1 MEENKGH
8 QKDLERNVFGL
19 SMILAKQLKENQ
31 KFTEPEY
38 WEKLKH
44 QYAGMALQGL
54 LASGGRDIHA
64 MAVFAKEYANELIR
78 VLQMEKKNEEGKQ

>member
-19 SMILAKQLKENQ
+19 SMILAKQMKENQ
-31 KFTEPEY
+31 KFTEPDY

-44 QYAGMALQGL
+44 QYAGMAMQGIL
-54 LASGGRDIHA
+54 SNQNIGADVAYMVNLSIECATA
-64 MAVFAKEYANELIR
+64 LV
-78 VLQMEKKNEEGKQ
+78 EKLKSIEK

>member
-31 KFTEPEY
+31 KFTETDY

-44 QYAGMALQGL
+44 QYAGMAIQGIL
-54 LASGGRDIHA
+54 SNQNIGADAAYMVNLSI
-64 MAVFAKEYANELIR
+64 EYANAL
-78 VLQMEKKNEEGKQ
+78 VEKLKSIEK

>member
-31 KFTEPEY
+31 KFTEPDY
-38 WEKLKH
+38 
-44 QYAGMALQGL
+44 
-54 LASGGRDIHA
+54 
-64 MAVFAKEYANELIR
+64 
-78 VLQMEKKNEEGKQ
+78 